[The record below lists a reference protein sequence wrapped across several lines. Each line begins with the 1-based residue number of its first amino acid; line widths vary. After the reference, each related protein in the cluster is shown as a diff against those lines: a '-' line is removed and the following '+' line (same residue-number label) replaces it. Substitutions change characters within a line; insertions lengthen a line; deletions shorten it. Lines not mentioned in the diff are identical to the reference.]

1 VVRQTT
7 WERELCDAIRAVA
20 KGIAW
25 CDGRVFRALM
35 RYILPVS
42 QSREP
47 RLTKREEEV
56 LRCLAHSH
64 ANKEIAASLSL
75 SEQSAKVYVSNLLRK
90 LGVPNRGW
98 LVLRAMARGTEAA

>member
-1 VVRQTT
+1 
-7 WERELCDAIRAVA
+7 
-20 KGIAW
+20 
-25 CDGRVFRALM
+25 M

-75 SEQSAKVYVSNLLRK
+75 SEQSAKVYVSSLLRK